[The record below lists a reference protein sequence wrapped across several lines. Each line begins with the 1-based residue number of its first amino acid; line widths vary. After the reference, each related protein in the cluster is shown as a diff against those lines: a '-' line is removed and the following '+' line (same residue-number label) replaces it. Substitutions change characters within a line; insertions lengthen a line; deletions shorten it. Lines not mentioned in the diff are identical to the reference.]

1 MKGGV
6 GVDLGSK
13 YTARVVAT
21 ASLGA
26 TSTELTFKFFATSSG
41 SADMTGTTAADSST
55 PTKFSYPSVTGL
67 AAGRTFS
74 IARTNWMIQ
83 DAVIKNQG
91 FGGISTGLEHGLKVG
106 IYSSSTISST
116 VAPDTLDF
124 MDGQTLKKHNQFA
137 YLAGIDTMVSSTT
150 PQNDGVVPVR
160 WTIAKAGAP
169 LTMTSGQQFRIVVQD
184 NLAALTEF
192 QAMVQGVLRSTT

>member
-41 SADMTGTTAADSST
+41 GTDMTDTTTAASST
-55 PTKFSYPSVTGL
+55 PIKFSYPSTAGL
-67 AAGRTFS
+67 PTGRTFT

-83 DAVIKNQG
+83 DGTIKNAG
-91 FGGISTGLEHGLKVG
+91 FGGISTGLAVGLKIGV
-106 IYSSSTISST
+106 YSSSTVSST

-124 MDGQTLKKHNQFA
+124 MDGQTLKKHNQFT
-137 YLAGIDTMVSSTT
+137 YLAGIDVIPSSTT
-150 PQNDGVVPVR
+150 PSNDGFVPVR
-160 WTIAKAGAP
+160 WSLDKAGAP
-169 LTMTSGQQFRIVVQD
+169 LTMAPGQQFRIVVQD

-192 QAMVQGVLRSTT
+192 QAMIQGVLRSTT